1 MREFCVLVFLGL
13 NSWLD
18 IKKREISLVLAA
30 MLATAGMIWTAH
42 NDRCFFSW
50 NKCHYQ
56 RVYGNGGRMDFAC
69 SGHSPDARRIF
80 FHAVCSYVDQRG
92 MGRYSA
98 VVIS

>member
-18 IKKREISLVLAA
+18 IKKRE
-30 MLATAGMIWTAH
+30 TASAH

-56 RVYGNGGRMDFAC
+56 RGYGNGGRMDFAC